1 MYLITKKEISFDSEH
16 FLDNHIKTFKYHKGI
31 ENDIKKDIENRFEE
45 IQENYKNY
53 LITNRKYIKILD
65 EYNKQYQY
73 TLIISENII
82 IKKEKMKFK
91 ELINEHKQLLIE
103 KIAQDISF
111 IISLSIV
118 NKNKIKELIKEDLES
133 IIKDTNDNVIQLF
146 LNTQTIIEELSNII
160 NDFMKNLAEND
171 QNSIYKNLSEEE
183 KNYKYDEEI
192 FSEDGIQKIYKD
204 DDSDENESNEIIEDG
219 SKNVNKVKVE
229 GIFNNFGVVDNK
241 INNNQNITE
250 DQISTENTFKIDF
263 LIQEIEDKLKYSII
277 LINLKLYY
285 KFFSTVISKIF
296 VNNVSK
302 LLSKEV
308 LEGKK

>member
-16 FLDNHIKTFKYHKGI
+16 FLDNHIKTFIYHKGI

-45 IQENYKNY
+45 IQDNYKNY

-118 NKNKIKELIKEDLES
+118 NKNKIKALIKEDLES

-219 SKNVNKVKVE
+219 SKNVNNDKVE

-241 INNNQNITE
+241 SNNNQNITE

-296 VNNVSK
+296 INNISK
-302 LLSKEV
+302 LSSEEV
-308 LEGKK
+308 LKGKK

>member
-1 MYLITKKEISFDSEH
+1 
-16 FLDNHIKTFKYHKGI
+16 
-31 ENDIKKDIENRFEE
+31 
-45 IQENYKNY
+45 
-53 LITNRKYIKILD
+53 
-65 EYNKQYQY
+65 
-73 TLIISENII
+73 
-82 IKKEKMKFK
+82 
-91 ELINEHKQLLIE
+91 
-103 KIAQDISF
+103 
-111 IISLSIV
+111 
-118 NKNKIKELIKEDLES
+118 
-133 IIKDTNDNVIQLF
+133 
-146 LNTQTIIEELSNII
+146 
-160 NDFMKNLAEND
+160 MKNLAEND

-219 SKNVNKVKVE
+219 SKNVNKDKVE

-296 VNNVSK
+296 INNVSK
-302 LLSKEV
+302 LLSEEV
-308 LEGKK
+308 LKGKK